1 MSVFGV
7 TASFKTFRM
16 AASKTLGVTMPQ
28 GAKLKALLE
37 LNFKEGEKVKVS
49 PVGDVIGYDGRSF
62 RIDGEMVLASIERNA
77 LHIVLDENHSFGEAL
92 AWFQKD
98 SFEVREDGIY
108 ASIEWTPK
116 GKTLAENRSY
126 RYLSPVFDMGDNR
139 TVIGLDSV
147 GLVNRPNLLNQEIN
161 KKEEEIL
168 DELAKLKAE
177 NTKLLE
183 QNAALTA
190 QLEALKKTSGT
201 EANNKEVG
209 KNVDIEKHPL
219 FIALKEQNEK
229 ITGELGEVKTLIA
242 KFGGKTNLEQNNEES
257 KTLSANEKAV
267 AKQLGLTEE
276 QYLAGKGA

>member
-1 MSVFGV
+1 
-7 TASFKTFRM
+7 M
-16 AASKTLGVTMPQ
+16 AH

-49 PVGDVIGYDGRSF
+49 PVGDVIGLDGRSF
-62 RIDGEMVLASIERNA
+62 RIDGALVVASIERNGV
-77 LHIVLDENHSFGEAL
+77 HIVLDENHSFGEAL
-92 AWFQKD
+92 AWFMKD
-98 SFEVREDGIY
+98 SFEVRDDGIY
-108 ASIEWTPK
+108 ASLEDWTPK
-116 GKTLAENRSY
+116 GKSFAENKSY

-168 DELAKLKAE
+168 DELEKLKTE
-177 NTKLLE
+177 NTKLSE
-183 QNAALTA
+183 QNTALSA
-190 QLEALKKTSGT
+190 ELEALKKVSGT
-201 EANNKEVG
+201 EANGKKEG
-209 KNVDIEKHPL
+209 ADVDIEKHPS
-219 FIALKEQNEK
+219 FVALKEQNEK
-229 ITGELGEVKTLIA
+229 ITGEFGEVKTLIA
-242 KFGGKTNLEQNNEES
+242 KFGGKTPLEPNNEDT

>member
-1 MSVFGV
+1 
-7 TASFKTFRM
+7 M
-16 AASKTLGVTMPQ
+16 AQ

-37 LNFKEGEKVKVS
+37 LNFKDGEKVKVS

-62 RIDGEMVLASIERNA
+62 RIDGEMVLTSIERNG

-98 SFEVREDGIY
+98 SFEVRDDGIY

-168 DELAKLKAE
+168 NELEKLKADNAE
-177 NTKLLE
+177 LKE
-183 QNAALTA
+183 QNGALSA
-190 QLEALKKTSGT
+190 ELEALKKSSGT
-201 EANNKEVG
+201 EANG
-209 KNVDIEKHPL
+209 KKDGAGMDIEEHPS
-219 FIALKEQNEK
+219 FKALKEQNEK

-242 KFGGKTNLEQNNEES
+242 KFGGKTSLEENTQES
-257 KTLSANEKAV
+257 KTLSTNEKAV
-267 AKQLGLTEE
+267 AKQLGLTDE